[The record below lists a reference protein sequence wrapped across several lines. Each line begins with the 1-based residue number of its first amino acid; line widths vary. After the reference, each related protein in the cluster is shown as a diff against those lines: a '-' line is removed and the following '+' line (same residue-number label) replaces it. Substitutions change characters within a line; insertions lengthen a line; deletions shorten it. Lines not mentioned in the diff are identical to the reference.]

1 MKIEIK
7 FGKDYTCWYLTS
19 AFCLGN
25 FSLSTIIGI
34 AFLCFSIEL
43 KVYKS

>member
-7 FGKDYTCWYLTS
+7 FGKDYTCWCLTP
-19 AFCLGN
+19 AIGVGN

-43 KVYKS
+43 KIYKS

>member
-1 MKIEIK
+1 MSANIEFK
-7 FGKDYTCWYLTS
+7 KDYTCWYLTP
-19 AFCLGN
+19 AIGIGN

-34 AFLCFSIEL
+34 EL

>member
-7 FGKDYTCWYLTS
+7 FGKDYTCWYLTPVIVIGS
-19 AFCLGN
+19 
-25 FSLSTIIGI
+25 FSLSAIIGI

>member
-7 FGKDYTCWYLTS
+7 FGKDYTCWYLTP
-19 AFCLGN
+19 AIGIGN

-43 KVYKS
+43 KIYKS

>member
-7 FGKDYTCWYLTS
+7 FGKDYTCWYLTP
-19 AFCLGN
+19 AIGIGN

-34 AFLCFSIEL
+34 EL